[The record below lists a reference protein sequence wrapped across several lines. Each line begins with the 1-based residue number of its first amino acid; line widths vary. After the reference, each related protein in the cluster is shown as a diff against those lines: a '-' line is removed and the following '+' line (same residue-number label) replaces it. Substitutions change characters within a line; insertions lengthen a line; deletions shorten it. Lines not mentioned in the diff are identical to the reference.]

1 MLTTKAQLRAG
12 EWVLV
17 VGAGGGVA
25 TAAIQIAKLLGA
37 AVIVT
42 TGGAEKA
49 RRARELGADEAIDYR
64 TADVPA
70 AVRQVTGGG
79 GVDVVIDSV
88 GAATWTSSLE
98 CLSKG
103 GRLVTCGATAGPLTE
118 LDLRTLWRKQ
128 ITLSGSTMASD
139 EEFRAVMALLAQ
151 GRLRPVVD
159 RVYPLS
165 ETRAAMEHLQ
175 SAAHFGK
182 VVVEV

>member
-1 MLTTKAQLRAG
+1 
-12 EWVLV
+12 
-17 VGAGGGVA
+17 
-25 TAAIQIAKLLGA
+25 
-37 AVIVT
+37 VIVT